1 MKNSGGG
8 TISNTVSDA
17 VFISIHAA
25 KRRKMKE
32 LGIDLS
38 DPRILKFSAYYA
50 ENAHACAAKGLLIK
64 DIHNTRAL
72 PV

>member
-1 MKNSGGG
+1 
-8 TISNTVSDA
+8 
-17 VFISIHAA
+17 
-25 KRRKMKE
+25 MKE

-50 ENAHACAAKGLLIK
+50 ENAHSCAAKGLLIK

-72 PV
+72 PVKFQEST